1 MDDNLAGVLADPDD
15 PGVVSVHGDPGV
27 VSVHSDPGVV
37 SVHKASEQELGV
49 SHDASDQEVI
59 GFLLN
64 QVSI

>member
-1 MDDNLAGVLADPDD
+1 MDDNLDGVLTDP
-15 PGVVSVHGDPGV
+15 GDPGV

-64 QVSI
+64 QVS